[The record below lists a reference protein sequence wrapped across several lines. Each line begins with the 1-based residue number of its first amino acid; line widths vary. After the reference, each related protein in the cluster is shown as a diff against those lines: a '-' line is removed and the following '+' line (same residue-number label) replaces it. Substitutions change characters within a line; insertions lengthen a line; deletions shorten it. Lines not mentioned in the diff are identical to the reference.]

1 MVICIAARR
10 IWTHGFGGIETYCRS
25 VAEELVRQGHTVHVV
40 TTSHPSGRT
49 QEMYQGA
56 HIYYL
61 QGTPPGDYS
70 RVWWN
75 ASRAWGQEYFGALG
89 VEAIWSISMAGQS
102 MVEIPDAPP
111 LFLTIHGYGWR
122 QLRSFWHDSRGYQKL
137 VKFPREAVWLL
148 VNTLSAQKTLRKAA
162 GVIAASQ
169 ELYWLLRRYRT
180 HLVPNMVDT
189 SQFRPDP
196 VARAAT
202 RSALRISDG
211 DLVAL
216 MVGTVNWQ
224 KGFDLGLRACAEVA
238 TEVRELRGLVVGDG
252 PRRDELARWAHTEAP
267 HLAVSFVG
275 AQANEALP
283 PYYAASDIFLF
294 PSRREESWPT
304 LVMIEAMATGLPLI
318 WTRPAGTTPAVR
330 DQETGLLTS
339 INDLRGFTEALRIL
353 VDDPARRQTLGA
365 AGRRVAEGTFDVR
378 IVVARLVEIMNG
390 TAQTRTVA

>member
-25 VAEELVRQGHTVHVV
+25 VSEELVRQGHTVHVV

-49 QEMYQGA
+49 EEMYQGA

-75 ASRAWGQEYFGALG
+75 ASRTWGQKHFGPLR
-89 VEAIWSISMAGQS
+89 VEAILSMSMAGQV
-102 MVEIPDAPP
+102 MAGIPDAPP
-111 LFLTIHGYGWR
+111 LFPVIHGYGWP
-122 QLRSFWHDSRGYQKL
+122 QLKSFWNDSRGLRKVL
-137 VKFPREAVWLL
+137 KFPRDAVWLL
-148 VNTLSAQKTLRKAA
+148 ARTLSAQYTLRKAA

-169 ELYWLLRRYRT
+169 ELYWLLRRHRT
-180 HLVPNMVDT
+180 HFVPNMVDT
-189 SQFRPDP
+189 TKFRPDP

-202 RSALRISDG
+202 RSALGIADG

-216 MVGTVNWQ
+216 MVGTLNWQ

-238 TEVRELRGLVVGDG
+238 TEARELRVLVVGDG
-252 PRRDELARWAHTEAP
+252 PIRDVLARWARTEAP

-275 AQANEALP
+275 AQPNEVLP

-318 WTRPAGTTPAVR
+318 WTRPAGTTPVVR

-339 INDLRGFTEALRIL
+339 INDLRGFTKALRIL
-353 VDDPARRQTLGA
+353 VDDPAHRQALGVA
-365 AGRRVAEGTFDVR
+365 ARRVAEETFDIR
-378 IVVARLVEIMNG
+378 SVVGRLVEIMNG
-390 TAQTRTVA
+390 TAQTRGVA